1 MTFTRLG
8 IGFFGALRLLMTSK
22 PRAVIGFGGYPTL
35 PPIIAAR
42 TSGIP
47 TAIHEQNAVM
57 GRANRLLSRVVD
69 RVALSFKP
77 TKLLHADA
85 EAKAR
90 LTGTPV
96 RDAGAVL
103 SRCPLRAAGAW
114 RPAAAPRLRRQPRR
128 ALLLRGYA
136 ACA

>member
-1 MTFTRLG
+1 MAGNVLAAS
-8 IGFFGALRLLMTSK
+8 ALVSPARFACCCSIK

-42 TSGIP
+42 TLGIP

-57 GRANRLLSRVVD
+57 GRANRLLARFVD
-69 RVALSFKP
+69 RIALSFMP
-77 TKLLHADA
+77 TKLLEPEA

-96 RDAGAVL
+96 RDAVL
-103 SRCPLRAAGAW
+103 KFRDVPYTPPDASSP
-114 RPAAAPRLRRQPRR
+114 PAAARLRRQPRR
-128 ALLLRGYA
+128 ALLF
-136 ACA
+136 